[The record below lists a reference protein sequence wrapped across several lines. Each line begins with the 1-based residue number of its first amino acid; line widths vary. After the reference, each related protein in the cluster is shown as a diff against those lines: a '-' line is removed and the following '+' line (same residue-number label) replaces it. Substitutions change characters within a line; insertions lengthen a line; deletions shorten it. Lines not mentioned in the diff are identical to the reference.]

1 MIHKKVPVMSEH
13 EHLELP
19 KCLQVTHASKAARP
33 LLPKEDDLIQGADAM
48 TAEEFEHLVGITRG
62 KAMMKRR
69 GGKLYLFERF
79 LALFRR

>member
-1 MIHKKVPVMSEH
+1 MSEH

-33 LLPKEDDLIQGADAM
+33 LLPKGGDLAQDADAM
-48 TAEEFEHLVGITRG
+48 TAEEFEHLVAITRG
-62 KAMMKRR
+62 KVRYKAMMKRR
-69 GGKLYLFERF
+69 EGKLYLLERL